1 MTGNIVN
8 HRINL
13 IPDLQ
18 KIIDL
23 RQVLM
28 VKVFQNVHFDSR
40 IDDVP
45 AVILHLLYHNLFL
58 QILMIRQ
65 INLPDSTMTEGFYYA
80 IGVWKYVIIHS
91 VYLPDIQTAW
101 KGTLP
106 FQAILFTTNVSC
118 LLLSAYMG

>member
-23 RQVLM
+23 RQVLV
-28 VKVFQNVHFDSR
+28 VKVFQDIYFDSG
-40 IDDVP
+40 IYETL
-45 AVILHLLYHNLFL
+45 AMILHLLYHHLLL

-65 INLPDSTMTEGFYYA
+65 INLPDTSMTEWFHYV
-80 IGVWKYVIIHS
+80 IGGWGYVIIHS
-91 VYLPDIQTAW
+91 VS
-101 KGTLP
+101 
-106 FQAILFTTNVSC
+106 LFC
-118 LLLSAYMG
+118 FYR

>member
-1 MTGNIVN
+1 M
-8 HRINL
+8 
-13 IPDLQ
+13 
-18 KIIDL
+18 KI
-23 RQVLM
+23 
-28 VKVFQNVHFDSR
+28 FQNIHFNSG
-40 IDDVP
+40 IHHILT
-45 AVILHLLYHNLFL
+45 VIFYFLYHNLFL
-58 QILMIRQ
+58 QVFVISQ